1 MAQWIA
7 RWTSNPE
14 VVGASPTWGA
24 FFQDFVSA
32 RGFEVEDGK
41 SCRADRTFV
50 QEKCIIAPLLY
61 YVRSIEFFV
70 SSLG

>member
-14 VVGASPTWGA
+14 VVGSSPTWGA
-24 FFQDFVSA
+24 LLEDFVSA

-41 SCRADRTFV
+41 SRCADLTFV
-50 QEKCIIAPLLY
+50 QEKCIIALLLY